1 MNPAIFRPFG
11 IDGFP
16 YFPRPRTNNNIASC
30 RRFGDNH
37 GVPRTQRNE
46 ECVSFHWLRNH
57 WETHPTIFP
66 KSVEPDDL
74 SNFLQTQFAKIMI
87 FRINLFA
94 FSHPLHCGIHPLTG
108 PPEAKAT
115 KGQGILM
122 NRLGSCA
129 QKTAQC
135 TTEHPPIDII
145 PSKMA
150 ISCLLGEKEIR
161 NLHMFTWLTIDRTE
175 RCLEMQRCVSPNTL
189 TKNER

>member
-1 MNPAIFRPFG
+1 MISLILSFDNFLNNHRGMNPAIFRPFG

-16 YFPRPRTNNNIASC
+16 YFPRLRANNNIASC

-37 GVPRTQRNE
+37 GVPRPQRNE

-74 SNFLQTQFAKIMI
+74 SNFPQAQCAKIMI
-87 FRINLFA
+87 FRINIFA
-94 FSHPLHCGIHPLTG
+94 FSHPLHCRIHLLTG
-108 PPEAKAT
+108 TPEAKAT
-115 KGQGILM
+115 KSQGILM

-129 QKTAQC
+129 QRLRNVQQSPP
-135 TTEHPPIDII
+135 PPIDII

-161 NLHMFTWLTIDRTE
+161 H
-175 RCLEMQRCVSPNTL
+175 
-189 TKNER
+189 